1 MSKDKE
7 ELIDYEI
14 KQQLQRDD
22 QLNEYQ
28 KIVRAG
34 VGKWVDN
41 FKNGKI
47 TLNSASDLKT
57 LLEAEA
63 MLNKQRE

>member
-1 MSKDKE
+1 MSNPSE
-7 ELIDYEI
+7 ELIDFEI
-14 KQQLQRDD
+14 EQQLQRDEELD
-22 QLNEYQ
+22 EYQ

-34 VGKWVDN
+34 VGQWVSN

-47 TLNSASDLKT
+47 KLNSASDLKV

-63 MLNKQRE
+63 MINNQR